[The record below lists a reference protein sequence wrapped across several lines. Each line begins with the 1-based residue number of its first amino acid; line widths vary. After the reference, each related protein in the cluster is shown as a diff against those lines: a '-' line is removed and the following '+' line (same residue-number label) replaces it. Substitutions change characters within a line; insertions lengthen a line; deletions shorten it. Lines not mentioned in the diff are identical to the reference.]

1 MNEEIE
7 RIKSAV
13 AEIAS
18 KAFTGKS
25 IEQRVNE
32 AFSEITSQEY
42 WASEQVW
49 DNLYRERTRLREEL
63 QKVDLQI
70 ETVERIIR
78 QPIKKDLTNRVKCV
92 ILQIQPKES

>member
-1 MNEEIE
+1 MNKEIE
-7 RIKSAV
+7 RIKSEV

-32 AFSEITSQEY
+32 AFAAITPQEY
-42 WASEQVW
+42 EASEQVW
-49 DNLYRERTRLREEL
+49 DSLYRERVQLREEL

-70 ETVERIIR
+70 RTVEKIIG
-78 QPIKKDLTNRVKCV
+78 QPIKTIDK
-92 ILQIQPKES
+92 

>member
-1 MNEEIE
+1 MNKEIE
-7 RIKSAV
+7 RIKSVV

-32 AFSEITSQEY
+32 AFAAITPQEY
-42 WASEQVW
+42 EASERVW
-49 DNLYRERTRLREEL
+49 DNLYRERVRLREKL

-70 ETVERIIR
+70 RTVEQIIG
-78 QPIKKDLTNRVKCV
+78 QPIKTIDK
-92 ILQIQPKES
+92 

>member
-1 MNEEIE
+1 MNKEIE
-7 RIKSAV
+7 CIKSAV

-32 AFSEITSQEY
+32 AFAAITPQEY
-42 WASEQVW
+42 EASEQVW
-49 DNLYRERTRLREEL
+49 GNLYRERVRLREEL

-70 ETVERIIR
+70 RTVEKIIG
-78 QPIKKDLTNRVKCV
+78 QPIKTIDK
-92 ILQIQPKES
+92 

>member
-1 MNEEIE
+1 MNKEIE

-32 AFSEITSQEY
+32 AFAAITPQEY
-42 WASEQVW
+42 EASERVW
-49 DNLYRERTRLREEL
+49 DNLYRERVRLHEEL

-70 ETVERIIR
+70 RTVEKIIG
-78 QPIKKDLTNRVKCV
+78 QPIKTIDK
-92 ILQIQPKES
+92 

>member
-1 MNEEIE
+1 MNKEIE

-32 AFSEITSQEY
+32 AFAAITPQEY
-42 WASEQVW
+42 EASEQVW
-49 DNLYRERTRLREEL
+49 DNLYRERVRLCEEL
-63 QKVDLQI
+63 QKVNLQI
-70 ETVERIIR
+70 RTVEKIIG
-78 QPIKKDLTNRVKCV
+78 QPIKTIDK
-92 ILQIQPKES
+92 

>member
-1 MNEEIE
+1 MNKEIE

-32 AFSEITSQEY
+32 AFAAITQQEY
-42 WASEQVW
+42 EASEQVW
-49 DNLYRERTRLREEL
+49 DNLYRERVRLREEL

-70 ETVERIIR
+70 RTVEKIIG
-78 QPIKKDLTNRVKCV
+78 QSIKTIDK
-92 ILQIQPKES
+92 

>member
-1 MNEEIE
+1 MNKEIE

-32 AFSEITSQEY
+32 AFAAITPQEY
-42 WASEQVW
+42 EASEQVW
-49 DNLYRERTRLREEL
+49 DNLYRERVWLREKL
-63 QKVDLQI
+63 QKVNLQI
-70 ETVERIIR
+70 RTVEKIIG
-78 QPIKKDLTNRVKCV
+78 QPIKTIDK
-92 ILQIQPKES
+92 

>member
-1 MNEEIE
+1 MNKEIE

-32 AFSEITSQEY
+32 AFTSITPQEY
-42 WASEQVW
+42 EASEQVW
-49 DNLYRERTRLREEL
+49 DDLYHERVRLREEL
-63 QKVDLQI
+63 QKVNLQI
-70 ETVERIIR
+70 QAVEKIIG
-78 QPIKKDLTNRVKCV
+78 QPIKDFN
-92 ILQIQPKES
+92 

>member
-1 MNEEIE
+1 MNKEIE
-7 RIKSAV
+7 RIKSEV

-32 AFSEITSQEY
+32 AFAAITPQEY
-42 WASEQVW
+42 EASEQVW
-49 DNLYRERTRLREEL
+49 GNLYRERVRLREEL

-70 ETVERIIR
+70 RTVEKIIG
-78 QPIKKDLTNRVKCV
+78 QPIKTIDK
-92 ILQIQPKES
+92 

>member
-1 MNEEIE
+1 MNKEIE

-32 AFSEITSQEY
+32 AFAAITPQEY
-42 WASEQVW
+42 EASEQVW
-49 DNLYRERTRLREEL
+49 DNLYRERVQLREEL

-70 ETVERIIR
+70 RTVEKIIG
-78 QPIKKDLTNRVKCV
+78 QPIKTIDK
-92 ILQIQPKES
+92 